1 VYCGQAFLHLSI
13 IKCESYPSPQVMQRL
28 LFFAFAKFVA
38 NMGKIKTLIKNQ
50 QYKGKTK
57 DLASHPKHH

>member
-1 VYCGQAFLHLSI
+1 
-13 IKCESYPSPQVMQRL
+13 MQRL

-50 QYKGKTK
+50 QYKGKTR